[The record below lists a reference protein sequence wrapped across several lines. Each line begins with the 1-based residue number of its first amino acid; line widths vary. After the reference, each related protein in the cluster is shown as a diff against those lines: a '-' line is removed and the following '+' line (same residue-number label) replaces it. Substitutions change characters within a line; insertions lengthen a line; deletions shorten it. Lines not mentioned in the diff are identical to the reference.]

1 MLGEAIVERGDVA
14 DDAAAFEAF
23 AARKLDASYRI
34 AALILGNAA
43 DAEDATHDAFVAA
56 WRAWS
61 SVRDPDRLD
70 AWFGRILINRCREHL
85 RRRRRRRVIDISAEM
100 LELPAGGDVS
110 LETADREA
118 LAHGFERLS
127 VEHRICLVLRYY
139 GDLSVR
145 EIAEQ
150 TRVAEG
156 TVKSRLHY
164 GLRELRIS
172 LGDDGIGGPA

>member
-1 MLGEAIVERGDVA
+1 MLGEAVVERGVA
-14 DDAAAFEAF
+14 GDAATFEAF
-23 AARKLDASYRI
+23 AARKLDPSYRI
-34 AALILGNAA
+34 ATLIIGNAA
-43 DAEDATHDAFVAA
+43 DAEDVTHDAFVAA

-61 SVRDPDRLD
+61 TLRDPDRLD

-85 RRRRRRRVIDISAEM
+85 RRGRRGRVVDISQEL
-100 LELPAGGDVS
+100 LELPAAGDHAV
-110 LETADREA
+110 EFADREA
-118 LAHGFERLS
+118 LARGFARLDPDR
-127 VEHRICLVLRYY
+127 RICLVLRYY

-150 TRVAEG
+150 TGIAEG

-172 LGDDGIGGPA
+172 LVTDAIGGPA